1 MGYLVGGGLSLDN
14 VLLGGMKDNSPLICL
29 FANKLEGALCYSVQ
43 FFFRGVS
50 TVTFFVYVF
59 TLRHI

>member
-1 MGYLVGGGLSLDN
+1 MGYLVGGGLSLYN

-29 FANKLEGALCYSVQ
+29 FANKLEGLLSYSVQ